1 MQFIFCIKR
10 YLLKLQGIFFPN
22 YHPFFG
28 STINQLIWSPSPF
41 AAAAAKSLQSCRTLF
56 DPIDGSP
63 PGFPVPGILQARTL
77 ERVAIS
83 FSNEWKWKVK
93 VESLSHVWLFA
104 TPWTAAHQAPP
115 SMGFFRQEYWSR
127 VPFPSPSPFAIITII
142 FHGFKPLIF
151 LSFAFLRNYQTSAV
165 GLVLDP
171 VGISNRILIFSGHW
185 APFVVY
191 SSEMVL
197 FLSW

>member
-1 MQFIFCIKR
+1 MSIIVSVIKVFLPA
-10 YLLKLQGIFFPN
+10 LL
-22 YHPFFG
+22 Y
-28 STINQLIWSPSPF
+28 
-41 AAAAAKSLQSCRTLF
+41 
-56 DPIDGSP
+56 
-63 PGFPVPGILQARTL
+63 VILVIL
-77 ERVAIS
+77 P
-83 FSNEWKWKVK
+83 K
-93 VESLSHVWLFA
+93 
-104 TPWTAAHQAPP
+104 
-115 SMGFFRQEYWSR
+115 
-127 VPFPSPSPFAIITII
+127 PFPSLSPFAIITII

-197 FLSW
+197 FLS